1 MRRPRLP
8 LPAFVHTIRFRLT
21 VLYSVLVFCLT
32 ALVLGGAYVAVQ
44 RSGDARPVSKEL
56 EAEKQIDGVAVG
68 RIDVVKAEE
77 VEAAVNYETLGNLR
91 TFSFAV
97 LGGVAVASLGTGW
110 VLSGRA
116 LRPVRAIARTAEEIQ
131 AGSDLSRRIR
141 LEGPRD
147 ELRMV
152 ADTVD
157 SMLDRLDGA
166 FAAQR
171 QLVDDAS
178 HELRTP
184 LAIIRANLDA
194 VLSVEESESEPE
206 ERRRA
211 VAVVDRATTRMTRLV
226 EDLLATARRSA
237 AAFADAD
244 VDLAVVADEACEE
257 FAPLAAE
264 RGLLIRR
271 RLDEGLV
278 LIGDPYALRR
288 AVGNLLSNAVRLAP
302 AGTRIT
308 VAAGRAEGW
317 LWIAVQDA
325 GPGIGEGEQARVFD
339 RFWRGGAGQEGRPR
353 DRHAGLGL
361 AIVRQIVE
369 SHGGRPRLF
378 SRVGAGSTFV
388 LWLPDAGAA
397 AAARGAGPPPNGLP
411 AEMRGTA
418 DAGPQGGG
426 RQGGGPDGGPGE
438 VLEK

>member
-1 MRRPRLP
+1 VRRPRLP

-21 VLYSVLVFCLT
+21 VLYSALVFCLT
-32 ALVLGGAYVAVQ
+32 ALVLGGVYVAVQ
-44 RSGDARPVSKEL
+44 RSGDAHPVSKEL
-56 EAEKQIDGVAVG
+56 RAEKRVDGVRVG
-68 RIDVVKAEE
+68 DIDVVKAED

-91 TFSFAV
+91 NFSFAV

-141 LEGPRD
+141 LDGPRD

-194 VLSVEESESEPE
+194 VLSVEESEPE

-244 VDLAVVADEACEE
+244 VDLAAVADEACEE
-257 FAPLAAE
+257 FAAVAAE
-264 RGLLIRR
+264 RGLTIQR
-271 RLDEGLV
+271 RLGEGLV

-339 RFWRGGAGQEGRPR
+339 RFWRGDTGQEGRTR

-397 AAARGAGPPPNGLP
+397 AGARGAAGPPDELP
-411 AEMRGTA
+411 AEMRGEG
-418 DAGPQGGG
+418 DDGPEAGGAV
-426 RQGGGPDGGPGE
+426 E

>member
-21 VLYSVLVFCLT
+21 VLYSALVFCLT

-44 RSGDARPVSKEL
+44 RSGDAHPVSKEL
-56 EAEKQIDGVAVG
+56 QAEKRVDGVRVG
-68 RIDVVKAEE
+68 DIDVVKAED

-91 TFSFAV
+91 NFSFAV

-141 LEGPRD
+141 LDGPRD

-194 VLSVEESESEPE
+194 VLLAEESEPE
-206 ERRRA
+206 ERGRA

-244 VDLAVVADEACEE
+244 VDLAAVADEACEE

-264 RGLLIRR
+264 RGLVIRR
-271 RLDEGLV
+271 RLHEGLV

-339 RFWRGGAGQEGRPR
+339 RFWRGQAGQEGRPR

-369 SHGGRPRLF
+369 SHGGQPRLF
-378 SRVGAGSTFV
+378 SRMGAGSTFV
-388 LWLPDAGAA
+388 LWLPDVGAA
-397 AAARGAGPPPNGLP
+397 AGARTAGGPPDELP
-411 AEMRGTA
+411 AEMRGA
-418 DAGPQGGG
+418 AGE
-426 RQGGGPDGGPGE
+426 GPAGEGPGDEGPGDGRAAE